1 MERFEKNTIILHFIT
16 FMVTLISTMFSISMI
31 SIQFSSN
38 HTVKLCDSKMKNN
51 EQYIRTEIVRPDFGE
66 WGINLATRNKNWGS
80 EQIFFLIF
88 LKSMKMP
95 TLLPLLIKCLYKSLI
110 TGRENLCNNKNAF

>member
-1 MERFEKNTIILHFIT
+1 
-16 FMVTLISTMFSISMI
+16 
-31 SIQFSSN
+31 
-38 HTVKLCDSKMKNN
+38 MKNN

-88 LKSMKMP
+88 LKSRVETRMKMP
-95 TLLPLLIKCLYKSLI
+95 TLLPLLIKCWYKSLI
-110 TGRENLCNNKNAF
+110 TGRENLC